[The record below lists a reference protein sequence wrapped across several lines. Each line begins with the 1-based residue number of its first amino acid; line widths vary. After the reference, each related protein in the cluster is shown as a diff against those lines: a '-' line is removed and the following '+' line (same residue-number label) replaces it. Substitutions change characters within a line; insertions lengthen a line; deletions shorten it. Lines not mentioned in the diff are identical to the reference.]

1 MPHLPLVQPQTD
13 TDNSITMNTFLRG
26 SYSHAKKQLQ
36 GGMDFL
42 ADGVTFLKEEFS
54 FMYDR
59 TSNCLNRMA
68 LPVNNFLKDITQIEA
83 EFQQEL
89 IKESGQFIC
98 MEGKMIPV
106 EEVLSQPMEENY

>member
-1 MPHLPLVQPQTD
+1 
-13 TDNSITMNTFLRG
+13 
-26 SYSHAKKQLQ
+26 
-36 GGMDFL
+36 
-42 ADGVTFLKEEFS
+42 
-54 FMYDR
+54 
-59 TSNCLNRMA
+59 MA